1 MEKKIVKKRFQLK
14 REEIVLFQFILES
27 YEGIATVSTIDST
40 KDAVVEVHVM
50 HDFVREIENILQS
63 MKKNCAFIEM
73 QEGL

>member
-1 MEKKIVKKRFQLK
+1 MEKKIVKKRFQFK

-27 YEGIATVSTIDST
+27 YEGIATVSTIDAT
-40 KDAVVEVHVM
+40 KAVVDVHVV
-50 HDFVREIENILQS
+50 HDFVREIANILQS